1 MGDPGPDVGSL
12 PVYFLG
18 LVVLLLLSAFFSGS
32 EAALFSLSRSQIRA
46 LKEKSPGGRLL
57 ARLLSQSRAVLVTV
71 LVCNL
76 TVNVFASSFATKLS
90 LDAFGPGGLFIAF
103 AGMSIIIMLATEVV
117 PKVIGL
123 HLSQRLAPILA
134 YPLAVFHVLVVPVR
148 IPLAWISEAVARPL
162 RQRLGATRP
171 SYTWDELLTAVR
183 LARREGSVGQFEYEI
198 LSHVLEFREKVVKE
212 IMTPSIHV
220 NSAPVS
226 ATREQ
231 LIEIFSSSG
240 HSRIPIHGDSPD
252 DVIGILHVKDLVD
265 GSAARTEEDLRS
277 RLRETFFIHENASIV
292 DLYHELQRRKIHVAV
307 VIDEHTSFS
316 GVVTTEDILEQV
328 IGEIRDAR
336 DSHAHPFHRVDD
348 RRIVVNGT
356 MEIDD
361 FNEVFETS
369 LRDERHETMA
379 GFVLGLM
386 GRIPR
391 EGESI
396 EAEGLRF
403 HVISAQ
409 PNRIRKLRVEK
420 L

>member
-1 MGDPGPDVGSL
+1 MGNLG
-12 PVYFLG
+12 VYFLG
-18 LVVLLLLSAFFSGS
+18 LVVLLCLSAFFSGA
-32 EAALFSLSRSQIRA
+32 EAALFSLSSSQIRS
-46 LKEKSPGGRLL
+46 LKEKSPGGRQV
-57 ARLLSQSRAVLVTV
+57 ARLMTKPRAVLVTL

-76 TVNVFASSFATKLS
+76 TVNVFASSFATS
-90 LDAFGPGGLFIAF
+90 LALHAFGERGLIIAV
-103 AGMSIIIMLATEVV
+103 AGMSILIMLATEVV
-117 PKVIGL
+117 PKVAGMQWSLRI
-123 HLSQRLAPILA
+123 SPVLAF
-134 YPLAVFHVLVVPVR
+134 PLAVFHALVLPLR

-162 RQRLGATRP
+162 RRRIGTARR

-183 LARREGSVGQFEYEI
+183 LARREGSVGPFEYEI
-198 LSHVLEFREKVVKE
+198 FSHVLEFREKVVKE

-220 NSAPVS
+220 VSAPVT
-226 ATREQ
+226 ATREE
-231 LIEIFSSSG
+231 LLELFATSRR
-240 HSRIPIHGDSPD
+240 SRIPIHGDSPD

-265 GSAARTEEDLRS
+265 GHAAETEEDLRG
-277 RLRETFFIHENASIV
+277 RMRETFFIQENAPIV

-307 VIDEHTSFS
+307 VIDEHASFA
-316 GVVTTEDILEQV
+316 GVVTTEDILEQM
-328 IGEIRDAR
+328 IGEIHDAR
-336 DSHAHPFHRVDD
+336 DTRAKPFHRIDE
-348 RRIVVNGT
+348 RRIVVAGT
-356 MEIDD
+356 MEIND

-369 LRDERHETMA
+369 LRDEHHETVA
-379 GFVLGLM
+379 GFLLGLM